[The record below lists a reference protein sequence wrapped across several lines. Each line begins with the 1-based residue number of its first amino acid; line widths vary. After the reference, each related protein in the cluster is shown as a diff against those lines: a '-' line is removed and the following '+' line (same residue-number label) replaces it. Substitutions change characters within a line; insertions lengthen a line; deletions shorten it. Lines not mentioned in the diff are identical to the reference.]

1 MTSPVN
7 ISDVI
12 KACFDI
18 INAGGNYASNVKMTS
33 KSEK

>member
-1 MTSPVN
+1 MTPPVN

-12 KACFDI
+12 KAFFDI
-18 INAGGNYASNVKMTS
+18 INAGGNHASRKMTS